1 MTSISKKRTQEFGDE
16 RATKKSKTE
25 VDYATSNTLLP
36 LPCALEQEPVV
47 QPIIEEPG
55 VPCATLRKHLEC
67 GQCHKLLLKPLSL
80 KCSHTFCAHCI
91 NKHLKKNKCCPNP
104 DCGAIVLR
112 KPYYNRLVDSLVE
125 KCEQK
130 LSVEELKT
138 RNDYKNELEEAQKN
152 AILRFQAKSEE
163 LKAKGTRM
171 LNILDKWE
179 VREKEV
185 FRVGYDKYDGDFRVA
200 YCAEVGFNKEI
211 VDTATDEMTTIMLN
225 NLGVEVPR
233 YISVEPVKYDYEM
246 GRAILI
252 DILFG

>member
-1 MTSISKKRTQEFGDE
+1 
-16 RATKKSKTE
+16 
-25 VDYATSNTLLP
+25 
-36 LPCALEQEPVV
+36 
-47 QPIIEEPG
+47 
-55 VPCATLRKHLEC
+55 
-67 GQCHKLLLKPLSL
+67 
-80 KCSHTFCAHCI
+80 
-91 NKHLKKNKCCPNP
+91 
-104 DCGAIVLR
+104 
-112 KPYYNRLVDSLVE
+112 LVE

-163 LKAKGTRM
+163 LKANGTRM

-185 FRVGYDKYDGDFRVA
+185 FRIGYDKYDGDFRVA